1 MEPPTGD
8 ETVVHAY
15 YLRSRDQADG
25 IGLLERSGV
34 GGYVWPAAN
43 GWVPLVVRGWAR
55 SRPLLAALG
64 DAGVVLR
71 YAVVPGRGW
80 SFELLSRDKCFLRYG
95 RAADPAQ
102 PPTTEL
108 LEENL
113 QLLALLAAERG
124 GPSAPAPAE
133 ARAALKAVLLPGAGA
148 GSAAT
153 ALSRFA
159 ATAPHRV
166 FAAILGLSPS
176 AGLFYDELP
185 SDILQ
190 LGLGVVRLPAR
201 SVRQG
206 KTRT

>member
-1 MEPPTGD
+1 MESPTGA
-8 ETVVHAY
+8 ELLTHAY

-25 IGLLERSGV
+25 IALLERSGQ

-43 GWVPLVVRGWAR
+43 GWVPLAVRGWAR

-64 DAGVVLR
+64 DDGVLLR

-95 RAADPAQ
+95 RSADPAQ
-102 PPTTEL
+102 PPTGEL

-113 QLLALLAAERG
+113 PLLALLVAERG
-124 GPSAPAPAE
+124 GPSALRPAE
-133 ARAALKAVLLPGAGA
+133 AQAALKSILLPEAGA
-148 GSAAT
+148 GSAAA

-176 AGLFYDELP
+176 AGLFCDELP
-185 SDILQ
+185 SDILER
-190 LGLGVVRLPAR
+190 GLGVVRLPAR
-201 SVRQG
+201 SVRRG
-206 KTRT
+206 KTRP

>member
-1 MEPPTGD
+1 MESPNGD

-25 IGLLERSGV
+25 IDLLERSGL

-43 GWVPLVVRGWAR
+43 GWVPLAVRGWAR

-64 DAGVVLR
+64 GDGVLLR
-71 YAVVPGRGW
+71 YAVVPDQGW

-95 RAADPAQ
+95 RSADSAQ
-102 PPTTEL
+102 PPTGEL

-113 QLLALLAAERG
+113 PLLALLVAERG
-124 GPSAPAPAE
+124 GPSALGPAE
-133 ARAALKAVLLPGAGA
+133 ARAALKAVLLPEAGA
-148 GSAAT
+148 GSV

-190 LGLGVVRLPAR
+190 RGLGVARVPAR
-201 SVRQG
+201 SVRSG
-206 KTRT
+206 KTRP